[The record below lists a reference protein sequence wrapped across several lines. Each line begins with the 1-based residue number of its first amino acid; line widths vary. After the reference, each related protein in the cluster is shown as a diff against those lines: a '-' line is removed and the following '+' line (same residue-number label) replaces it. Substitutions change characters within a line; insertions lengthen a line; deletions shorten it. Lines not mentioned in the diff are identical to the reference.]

1 MKKPLIA
8 ILMTAV
14 FLISICGPLISNIM
28 NVAAAVPKDPDT
40 WYKQE
45 NGQLASDYYSLYPY
59 NKSSLKIGLSKFGEF
74 IDNTTNVGLEY
85 AGARDPWAPLVGMSL
100 DNAKLPKTVWI
111 NGWYIDINYVHSNW
125 GLRNL
130 WAGAM
135 FADLTTYGGPWLH
148 VSGEIGLYSESL
160 ESFSKPGYVISEANP
175 TIWTGTPVSGGRK
188 TNGTVV
194 TDPISVLYDGPRE
207 FVAIMMNHIYDV
219 EESTNNTIN
228 IVNVMFTVIFNKVSK
243 QITVLKDIKIAEQA
257 KLVLSALTVDVPVLV
272 TESAPHYEIQ
282 RFDVPSGVL
291 VQFSNREEWDLGT
304 NQTTSPATPI
314 YSSYAHFYTEGMGP
328 MWGSPEN
335 DTFAEGQSTV
345 YNALWTALPTIPANT
360 SIVGGWQNTSA
371 YGPAPTVLHGDDTY
385 DVAQIISND
394 KKYVGFAGYWPS
406 LSDWSI
412 DAGRRGIN
420 PSSVSAY
427 GLATGRKLWTAP
439 LLGNESHDI
448 DSYAN
453 PNDEPFTSPVTV
465 GEWDFMLSDQARIV
479 GPPSDPMLIK
489 ANIQFRGVAV
499 YGVTDK
505 HDASDANFLPGYPNT
520 YPNVI
525 DREVRYQLDM
535 HFNPYDLSQA
545 LEKDTMRWVQKEWGD
560 DETTDF
566 MLEYT
571 YEYPA
576 RPNIDDDWP
585 YVEASDF
592 VGSQG
597 WWNTTASDW
606 NITWT
611 PWDSYNYYDTWD
623 LSKGNPLEYEPIGSS
638 FPERVLIN
646 GILQKRD
653 IDYILWTNATWDND
667 GDDSHYSWDGFMWIN
682 FTDAPAEDAE
692 IKILFSTGWKTCD
705 GGVGAGY
712 AGRDSQGYYFNG
724 AWEWGI
730 VGRDS
735 ATIDSVGLG
744 MATEWAMGTGAPVTN
759 TGFDMQDTVYGPD
772 VPFTFDQQ
780 RPTLLPGKA
789 GYRDA
794 SQAFNT
800 GRLALKDD
808 WCMHFDE
815 DGDWINGVPVAS
827 SNIIAVGGPSANLM
841 SEYFNDFTSAF
852 ATLAP
857 WTPDVNNA
865 YKIMPLTCW
874 SLNRVDTNAFKDFHA
889 YTPKYGVGGAQ
900 TIGYG
905 VIATAKDLNGTVGLE
920 VWGYTGQD
928 TYFTSWAMLHS
939 DVLALAFHLM
949 PPGVTSLILRFN
961 YTLHPTDYCFVTI
974 VEALGTISEYD
985 AQSCF
990 GVGPFA
996 ELWTS
1001 DPFGPTYGWPEYP
1014 LWVND
1019 PAVGKYPTIHIDP

>member
-14 FLISICGPLISNIM
+14 FLISICGPLISKM
-28 NVAAAVPKDPDT
+28 NVSAAVPADPDN
-40 WYKQE
+40 WYMQE
-45 NGQLASDYYSLYPY
+45 NGQLATDYYSAYPY
-59 NKSSLKIGLSKFGEF
+59 NKSSLKIGLSKYGEF

-100 DNAKLPKTVWI
+100 DNSKLPKNVWI
-111 NGWYIDINYVHSNW
+111 NGWYIDINYQHSTW

-135 FADLTTYGGPWLH
+135 FSDTDAYGGPWLH
-148 VSGEIGLYSESL
+148 VDHTVEDEYDESQ
-160 ESFSKPGYVISEANP
+160 ESFSQPGYAISADNYLN
-175 TIWTGTPVSGGRK
+175 WTGTPVSGGRK
-188 TNGTVV
+188 TNGTAV
-194 TDPISVLYDGPRE
+194 TEPISVLYDGPRE

-219 EESTNNTIN
+219 RESTNATIN

-243 QITVLKDIKIAEQA
+243 QIIVLKDIKITAQA
-257 KLVLSALTVDVPVLV
+257 KLVLSSLKVRINVAGLPQTL
-272 TESAPHYEIQ
+272 
-282 RFDVPSGVL
+282 DVPSGVL

-304 NQTTSPATPI
+304 NATTSPATPI
-314 YSSYAHFYTEGMGP
+314 YSSYAHFYTKGMGP

-335 DTFAEGQSTV
+335 DTLMEGQDTV

-360 SIVGGWQNTSA
+360 SIVNGWQNTSA
-371 YGPAPTVLHGDDTY
+371 YGPAPTVLHGDDDY

-394 KKYVGFAGYWPS
+394 KKYVGFAGYWPA

-412 DAGRRGIN
+412 DAGRREIN

-427 GLATGRKLWTAP
+427 GLQSGRTLWTAP
-439 LLGNESHDI
+439 ILGNESHDI
-448 DSYAN
+448 DSYQN

-479 GPPSDPMLIK
+479 GPTSDPDLFK

-505 HDASDANFLPGYPNT
+505 HDASDEDFLPGYPNT

-535 HFNPYDLSQA
+535 HFNPYDLLQA
-545 LEKDTMRWVQKEWGD
+545 EHKDTMRWVQKEHGD
-560 DETTDF
+560 LTKDF

-576 RPNIDDDWP
+576 RPYIDSWP
-585 YVEASDF
+585 YVQAADF
-592 VGSQG
+592 VGSQ
-597 WWNTTASDW
+597 WNGSACLNTGGAK

-611 PWDSYNYYDTWD
+611 PWDSYNYYDPEEELVD
-623 LSKGNPLEYEPIGSS
+623 GEFEPVGSS
-638 FPERVLIN
+638 FPERVFIN
-646 GILQKRD
+646 GTLQKRG
-653 IDYILWTNATWDND
+653 IDYTLYTNATVAYNLID
-667 GDDSHYSWDGFMWIN
+667 GDYWPYYLDDDAGEGFMWIN
-682 FTDAPAEDAE
+682 FTTAPGLYDE
-692 IKILFSTGWKTCD
+692 IKILFSTGWDASCGIYD
-705 GGVGAGY
+705 G
-712 AGRDSQGYYFNG
+712 S
-724 AWEWGI
+724 WEWGI
-730 VGRDS
+730 AGRDS

-744 MATEWAMGTGAPVTN
+744 MATEWAMGTSAPVKN
-759 TGFDMQDTVYGPD
+759 TGFDMQDTGAPSAPYTLAQDPD
-772 VPFTFDQQ
+772 GT
-780 RPTLLPGKA
+780 RSWLLHSRA
-789 GYRDA
+789 GYRDNETTLN
-794 SQAFNT
+794 Q

-815 DGDWINGVPVAS
+815 DGNWINGVPVAT
-827 SNIIAVGGPSANLM
+827 SNIIAVGGPSANAI
-841 SEYFNDFTSAF
+841 SEYYNDFTSAF
-852 ATLAP
+852 ATLGQ
-857 WTPDVNNA
+857 WTPDPNNA
-865 YKIMPLTCW
+865 GKIMPLTCW
-874 SLNRVDTNAFKDFHA
+874 SLNRVDTNSYKIFHG
-889 YTPKYGVGGAQ
+889 YTPEYNATGEQ
-900 TIGYG
+900 DIGYG
-905 VIATAKDLNGTVGLE
+905 VIATAKDLNGTVGLT

-928 TYFTSWAMLHS
+928 TYFTSWALLHS
-939 DVLALAFHLM
+939 DVLALAFSLM
-949 PPGVTSLILRFN
+949 PAGVTSLILRFN
-961 YTLHPTDYCFVTI
+961 YALHPTDYCFVTI
-974 VEALGTISEYD
+974 IEALGTISEYD

-1001 DPFGPTYGWPEYP
+1001 DPFGPLYGWPEYP